1 MTTLTMTT
9 SDAPFEGSGL
19 PAPDLCTVDEVMTR
33 RVVSVRPDT
42 SVETLAALMLE
53 RNISG
58 LPVVDAHGQ
67 LVGMVSKTDVV
78 RAQNSSNEDPMSP
91 LPYGLHAVSGATVSD
106 LMSPHVLAVPEGSP
120 LSETARLMVEAGVH
134 RLPVVTHKGAL
145 CGMVS
150 TSDIVRWV
158 AGLP

>member
-1 MTTLTMTT
+1 MTTLTMSY
-9 SDAPFEGSGL
+9 SDAALEASGL
-19 PAPDLCTVDEVMTR
+19 PAPDLSTVDEVMTR
-33 RVVSVRPDT
+33 RVLSVRPDT

-53 RNISG
+53 HNISG
-58 LPVVDAHGQ
+58 LPVVDEHGQ
-67 LVGMVSKTDVV
+67 LVGMVSKTDLV
-78 RAQNSSNEDPMSP
+78 RAQNSGDSDPMSP
-91 LPYGLHAVSGATVSD
+91 LPYGEHAVTGATVAD
-106 LMSPHVLAVPEGSP
+106 LMSPHVLSVPQGSP

-134 RLPVVTHKGAL
+134 RLPVITRKGEL